1 VTATEDGAAPRED
14 AALVVVSRDPL
25 VREEV
30 AGQLR
35 IRYGATYAVVA
46 GGTAEEVLAALS
58 DAPDRPIALIL
69 AGFSSTDP
77 DCIEVVGKV
86 SANNPQALRACAV
99 RWGDF
104 AIAEQVFAAIG
115 AGQLDAWVYRPQSA
129 TDEEFHLGITELLDE
144 WASRTG
150 SASEAVQL
158 IGERWSPRSAEL
170 RDIFVRNHV
179 PTGFYD
185 AASPRGQELLTS
197 LGLKDPE
204 LPVVVLRFRP
214 DQPAL
219 TNPNAIQIAAAF
231 GLMDSLANEAPF
243 DVAVIGA
250 GPAGLSTAVYGASEG
265 LRTVVFEPLAMGGQ
279 AGSSSLIRNYLGFPR
294 GISGSRLAASA
305 YQQAWSLGAT
315 FLWSRSVVEIT
326 TDGDLRVLRL
336 SDGQKVRSR
345 TVVVATGAEWRR
357 LGVESLEALQ
367 GRGVFY
373 GAAVSEA
380 RAMTGKDVFVLGA
393 GNSAGQAAIHLARF
407 ARQVTILVRRPSLV
421 ETMSTYLV
429 TEIDSLPNI
438 VLRTRTSVVDGT
450 GTGMLEGLVLED
462 LEDGSTE
469 TVRADALFVMIGS
482 VPHTDWVGEDVRRDR
497 WGFILTGT
505 ALEDGTKSHH
515 DDGRPPLMF
524 ETSLPG
530 VFAIGDVRH
539 GSVKRMASAVGA
551 GAMVVAMVHEYLAAQ
566 QAPDAGNGDEPFEPL
581 LALGDDE

>member
-1 VTATEDGAAPRED
+1 MTASDPGAAQP
-14 AALVVVSRDPL
+14 AKPALVVVSRDPV
-25 VREEV
+25 VRNEV
-30 AGQLR
+30 AVQLHK
-35 IRYGATYAVVA
+35 RYGADYVVVA
-46 GGTAEEVLAALS
+46 GGSADEIAAAL
-58 DAPDRPIALIL
+58 AEQPERPVALVL
-69 AGFSSTDP
+69 AGFSSADDP

-86 SANNPQALRACAV
+86 SANHPQALRACAV
-99 RWGDF
+99 RWGDLD
-104 AIAEQVFAAIG
+104 IAEPVFAAIT

-129 TDEEFHLGITELLDE
+129 VDEEFHLAITELLDE
-144 WASRTG
+144 WASRAG
-150 SASEAVQL
+150 SAFEAVQL
-158 IGERWSPRSAEL
+158 IGERWSPRAAEL
-170 RDIFVRNHV
+170 RDIFLRNHV
-179 PTGFYD
+179 ATGFYD
-185 AASPRGQELLTS
+185 VASPRGQELLGA
-197 LGLKDPE
+197 LGLTDPE

-214 DQPAL
+214 DQPVL

-231 GLMDSLANEAPF
+231 GLLDSLEHQPPF

-250 GPAGLSTAVYGASEG
+250 GPAGLSAAVYAGSEG

-315 FLWSRSVVEIT
+315 FLWSRSVVGIT

-357 LGVESLEALQ
+357 LGVANLEALQ

-380 RAMTGKDVFVLGA
+380 RAMTGKDVFVLGG

-407 ARQVTILVRRPSLV
+407 ARQVTILVRKPSLV
-421 ETMSTYLV
+421 ETMSTYLI

-438 VLRTRTSVVDGT
+438 AVQTRASVVDGT

-462 LEDGSTE
+462 LENGSTE

-482 VPHTDWVGEDVRRDR
+482 VPHTDWVGEDIRRDR
-497 WGFILTGT
+497 WGFILTGA
-505 ALEDGTKSHH
+505 ALEDGTESPQ

-551 GAMVVAMVHEYLAAQ
+551 GAMVVAMVHEYLAAGRPR
-566 QAPDAGNGDEPFEPL
+566 A
-581 LALGDDE
+581 DDE